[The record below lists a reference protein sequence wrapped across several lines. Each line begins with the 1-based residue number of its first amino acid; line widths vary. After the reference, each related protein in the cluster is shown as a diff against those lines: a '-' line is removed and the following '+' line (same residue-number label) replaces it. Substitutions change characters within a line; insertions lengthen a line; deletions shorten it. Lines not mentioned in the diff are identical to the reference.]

1 MWRRLRRRSMTPS
14 KPLMYPEQ
22 FGLVLFSA
30 IALAIGL
37 GTLIALL
44 VR

>member
-22 FGLVLFSA
+22 FGLVMFSLL
-30 IALAIGL
+30 ALAIGL
-37 GTLIALL
+37 GALVLFL